1 MTRTAVAP
9 LRRHRFVDNGAEA
22 CLECGLGEHQG
33 RAAAAHAPV
42 EVSVEALAVSHRM
55 VGEPDDVDE
64 LEPAGV
70 AETRVAA
77 PAMPSIGVHLDWSS
91 RGPDGS
97 AAVGEPKPCGLCGKD
112 ALLRDPVTG
121 KPTHKVCVERRLTE
135 QAEGISARTDGGR

>member
-9 LRRHRFVDNGAEA
+9 LRRHQFADNGAEA

-55 VGEPDDVDE
+55 IGEPDDIDE

-70 AETRVAA
+70 AEARAVAPAA
-77 PAMPSIGVHLDWSS
+77 PSVGVHLDWSS

-97 AAVGEPKPCGLCGKD
+97 AAVGDPKPCCLCGKD
-112 ALLRDPVTG
+112 ALLRDPITG
-121 KPTHKVCVERRLTE
+121 KPTHKVCVEAKLTA
-135 QAEGISARTDGGR
+135 QAEDINARTGSGR